1 MNVHNSAI
9 NKQKIIFVAALVFLG
24 FALGTYFSQDS
35 RNNNL
40 FFPFL
45 QNKSDKD
52 SQSPKN
58 AIIKIISEESQVID
72 VVKKS
77 IPSVVSIV
85 ASADVPKMERCYK
98 NMENIDPFFQDFF
111 DFKVPSYC
119 QKGTEKQRVGAASGF
134 IVSSDGYVLTNKHV
148 VENDDADY
156 TIFFN
161 IPGQKDEK
169 ATAKV
174 VAKDPSNDIA
184 ILKIDKKDLPY
195 LEFGDSD
202 ALQVGQT
209 AIAIGYALG
218 EFDNTVSKGVV
229 SGLSRSITAGG
240 TLGGRTEQ
248 LEGII
253 QTDAAINPGNSGG
266 PLLDISG
273 NVIGMNV
280 AMAQAQNIGFALPIN
295 DVKKVFEDVQRTGKI
310 SRPFL
315 GVRYIPID
323 EEIQKSNSLPYNY
336 GVLVQRG
343 ENVRDLAVIPGSP
356 ADKSGIV
363 ENDIILEM
371 DGVKIDETH
380 SLVAMV
386 AKRRSGETI
395 HLKVYHK
402 GKEQSVSVILEERK

>member
-1 MNVHNSAI
+1 MNIQQSAI
-9 NKQKIIFVAALVFLG
+9 TKQKIIFVGTLVFLG
-24 FALGTYFSQDS
+24 FALGTYLSQNNG
-35 RNNNL
+35 NNNI
-40 FFPFL
+40 FFPFF
-45 QNKSDKD
+45 QNKSDD
-52 SQSPKN
+52 LTRAGEN
-58 AIIKIISEESQVID
+58 TAIKIVSEESQVID

-98 NMENIDPFFQDFF
+98 NMENVDPFFQDFF
-111 DFKVPSYC
+111 DIKIPSYC

-134 IVSSDGYVLTNKHV
+134 IVSGDGYVLTNKHV
-148 VENDDADY
+148 VENDEAEY

-240 TLGGRTEQ
+240 AFNGRTEQ

-273 NVIGMNV
+273 RVIGMNV

-295 DVKKVFEDVQRTGKI
+295 DVKKVFEDVQKTGKI

-315 GVRYIPID
+315 GVRYIPIN
-323 EEIQKSNSLPYNY
+323 EEIQKNNSLPYNY
-336 GVLVQRG
+336 GALVQRG
-343 ENVRDLAVIPGSP
+343 ERAGDLAVILGSP
-356 ADKSGIV
+356 ADKAGIV
-363 ENDIILEM
+363 ENDIILEL
-371 DGVKIDETH
+371 DGIKVDGDH
-380 SLVAMV
+380 SLAAMV
-386 AKRRSGETI
+386 AKGRAGDI
-395 HLKVYHK
+395 IYLKVYHK
-402 GKEQSVSVILEERK
+402 GKEQSVSVVLEERK

>member
-1 MNVHNSAI
+1 MSIQQNTI
-9 NKQKIIFVAALVFLG
+9 KKQKIIFVGALVFLG
-24 FALGTYFSQDS
+24 FALGMYLSQS
-35 RNNNL
+35 NGNNNL
-40 FFPFL
+40 FFPFF
-45 QNKSDKD
+45 QNKSDKAA
-52 SQSPKN
+52 QTAEN
-58 AIIKIISEESQVID
+58 AVIKIVSEESQVID
-72 VVKKS
+72 VVRKS
-77 IPSVVSIV
+77 IPAVVSIV

-98 NMENIDPFFQDFF
+98 NMENVDPFFQDFF
-111 DFKVPSYC
+111 DFKIPSYC

-148 VENDDADY
+148 VENNDADY

-240 TLGGRTEQ
+240 AFDGRSER

-273 NVIGMNV
+273 RVIGMNV
-280 AMAQAQNIGFALPIN
+280 AMAQAQNIGFALPAN
-295 DVKKVFEDVQRTGKI
+295 DVKKVFEDVQKTGKI

-315 GVRYIPID
+315 GVRYILID
-323 EEIQKSNSLPYNY
+323 EEIQKNNSLPYNY
-336 GVLVQRG
+336 GALVQRG
-343 ENVRDLAVIPGSP
+343 EKAGDLAVIPGSP

-371 DGVKIDETH
+371 DGIKVDEDH

-386 AKRRSGETI
+386 AKRRAGDVV

-402 GKEQSVSVILEERK
+402 GKEQSVPVVLEERK